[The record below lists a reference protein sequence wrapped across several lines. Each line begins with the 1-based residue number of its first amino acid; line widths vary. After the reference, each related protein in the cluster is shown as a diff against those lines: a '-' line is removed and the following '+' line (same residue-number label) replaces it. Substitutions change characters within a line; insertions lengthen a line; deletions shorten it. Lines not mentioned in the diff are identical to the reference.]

1 MFRVSYID
9 KDNSIQHKSFKDTR
23 SAWEWINRNTEI
35 VPLKLLVRDEL
46 IQCYSTLE
54 DLRK

>member
-35 VPLKLLVRDEL
+35 VPLKLLVWDEL